1 MIKKRSLLILVF
13 LLSFGLYA
21 CGQEDLTDEPG
32 TDENP
37 GSPDLEENDGTESGT
52 EDEADEET
60 SEGTENESKE
70 QEETAKQAPITV
82 SLMNGEENEI
92 GTANLEETDEGI
104 KIQLEASDL
113 PEDSEHGF
121 HIHETGTC
129 EGPDFESAGGHFN
142 PDDSDHGFD
151 SEGGPHAGDLPN
163 ITTNE
168 NGQAS
173 EEFIVENVTLAS
185 GQESSLLNET
195 ALVIHEEADDYES
208 QPSGDA
214 GDRIA
219 CGVIEEQTE

>member
-1 MIKKRSLLILVF
+1 MIKQRSILIIVLFFV
-13 LLSFGLYA
+13 SFGLYA
-21 CGQEDLTDEPG
+21 CGQEDITDEPD

-37 GSPDLEENDGTESGT
+37 DSPELEEDEDTDGTE
-52 EDEADEET
+52 EET
-60 SEGTENESKE
+60 SEGTENESTE
-70 QEETAKQAPITV
+70 QEEAANQDPITV

-104 KIQLEASDL
+104 KIQLEASGL

-121 HIHETGTC
+121 HIHETGKC
-129 EGPDFESAGGHFN
+129 EAPDFESAGGHFN

-151 SEGGPHAGDLPN
+151 SEDGPHAGDLPN

-168 NGQAS
+168 NGQVS
-173 EEFIVENVTLAS
+173 EEFTVEDVTFAS
-185 GQESSLLNET
+185 GQENSLLDEDAT

-214 GDRIA
+214 GDRLA